1 MRRVLLMAGL
11 LVAAT
16 GVARAADAGADTDRI
31 ERGRYLARAADCA
44 ACHTSEGGTP
54 YAGGHPIETPF
65 GTVYGTNITPD
76 DDYGIGDYS
85 ADDFHRALTEGE
97 LPDGT
102 QLYPAMPYTD
112 YHGISR
118 ADSDAL
124 YAYFMSL
131 DPVHQQ
137 STQTDLAWPFSMRW
151 TLNAW
156 NWLFAPDDS
165 DDSDESTADRGRY
178 LVDTLGHCGACHTPR
193 NAFGAVESD
202 HRLEGAVIGGY
213 EAPALTPDALAGRGW
228 TASDLTRFLRDGRS
242 PQGSM
247 YSEMYPVFH
256 HSTRYLRED
265 DLSAMTHALL
275 GDDPPEPT
283 PLAAKSST
291 TDGQGAQLYLDN
303 CAGCHGSDGRGVA
316 QVASAMPGNTTLR
329 LDSPRNLV
337 KVIHEGIDARSFGTF
352 ERVQAMPGFADDMDA
367 DQIAALA
374 TWLRQ
379 RWGGHDDTVDTAA
392 VEDIIGAS
400 SD

>member
-165 DDSDESTADRGRY
+165 DDSDDSTADRGRY

-202 HRLEGAVIGGY
+202 HRLEGAVIGGVGLHFLDLRAAQWVFCAHVSLADSVRSIRS
-213 EAPALTPDALAGRGW
+213 APP
-228 TASDLTRFLRDGRS
+228 
-242 PQGSM
+242 
-247 YSEMYPVFH
+247 
-256 HSTRYLRED
+256 
-265 DLSAMTHALL
+265 
-275 GDDPPEPT
+275 
-283 PLAAKSST
+283 
-291 TDGQGAQLYLDN
+291 
-303 CAGCHGSDGRGVA
+303 
-316 QVASAMPGNTTLR
+316 ASAP
-329 LDSPRNLV
+329 PRS
-337 KVIHEGIDARSFGTF
+337 ARARRCR
-352 ERVQAMPGFADDMDA
+352 RVRGP
-367 DQIAALA
+367 
-374 TWLRQ
+374 R
-379 RWGGHDDTVDTAA
+379 
-392 VEDIIGAS
+392 AS
-400 SD
+400 SPGGCRGCCGG